1 MQRLTQTTISHAV
14 IFHWLKYFIQK
25 CISNTQNTH
34 KLYFSYKIQ
43 ITFVKFTKYI
53 KCILNTYFNNL
64 YFNYYTTLY
73 VGQVKPL
80 GVIWGKF
87 PQWSRTNTVM
97 VDDLRRNFIMN
108 PENGLKVVL
117 RIIIVHYSFIVTK
130 SLRWSLF
137 SVS

>member
-1 MQRLTQTTISHAV
+1 
-14 IFHWLKYFIQK
+14 
-25 CISNTQNTH
+25 
-34 KLYFSYKIQ
+34 LYFSYKIQ